1 MTTMWLDEQMGTAS
15 PFLSIP
21 KEAVARHKR
30 LDLCVLRFQSDV
42 AAIVIGIL
50 TIVWAVTATLA

>member
-21 KEAVARHKR
+21 KEAWLATN
-30 LDLCVLRFQSDV
+30 DLTFAFFDSNPTSPR
-42 AAIVIGIL
+42 
-50 TIVWAVTATLA
+50 